1 MILLSEVIGDIVNAD
16 TPSTRTMI
24 FGYVIF
30 IGFILLLVLLALSVV
45 YLIVSFI
52 LWLKIRKMEKKGV
65 LKIEIETEEDGE
77 IIR

>member
-1 MILLSEVIGDIVNAD
+1 MIILSEVIGDIVKTD

-24 FGYVIF
+24 FGYVMF

-65 LKIEIETEEDGE
+65 LKIGDDEE
-77 IIR
+77 IIQ

>member
-1 MILLSEVIGDIVNAD
+1 MIILTEVIGDIIKTD

-24 FGYVIF
+24 FGYVMFVGI
-30 IGFILLLVLLALSVV
+30 ILFLVLLALSVV

-65 LKIEIETEEDGE
+65 LKIDEDGE
-77 IIR
+77 IIQ